1 MANSVSTSKKSK
13 PPSPP
18 CSTSA
23 VAPLP
28 STSTCAHSAQRPF
41 SRLDS
46 DDGSVVAHLAIGKG
60 DFWVAE
66 ESPAHQN
73 FSPETLGGSTLH
85 MVLIVDDPHA
95 VFDQAI
101 AAGASSICPVRDEE
115 YGWRIG
121 RVARSL
127 WPPLGNRKN
136 RSRRDDCSW
145 NQKQ

>member
-1 MANSVSTSKKSK
+1 MANSVSTGKKVE
-13 PPSPP
+13 
-18 CSTSA
+18 TTVTTMIYVRRSA
-23 VAPLP
+23 AAVDFYMRAFGAMPL
-28 STSTCAHSAQRPF
+28 

-46 DDGSVVAHLAIGKG
+46 EDGSVIAHLAVGKG

-85 MVLIVDDPHA
+85 LVLIVDDPHA

-101 AAGASSICPVRDEE
+101 AAGASSICPVRDES

-121 RVARSL
+121 RLLDPFGHHWEIGKVLSE
-127 WPPLGNRKN
+127 K
-136 RSRRDDCSW
+136 
-145 NQKQ
+145 